1 VSCFAQRL
9 LAVCIT
15 SVAALLAAWP
25 AGAAGPQTPER
36 PGLASCRE
44 NWRIDHW
51 CGWHFYED
59 PEDEEE
65 PKKDA
70 PAKPDPK
77 PLVKKKDEK
86 PSQPAE
92 LQAMKDQQRRLEDLR
107 HVAIITPSEENVRR
121 YLEFEQFV
129 YRQANTFSEV
139 ARRVGLTMGPLM
151 PDNSARPTSSLAARV
166 FDDQK
171 RQSATARLDD
181 LKNTHAL
188 FYFFRSDCP
197 YCKSFS
203 PTLARFEQ
211 QLGIKVVPISL
222 DGRGT
227 PEFPSFKTDNGI
239 ATTLK
244 VDSVPALFL
253 AEPGQGKVIAL
264 GSGVMSQQEIIERI
278 SLAVDPDTERLAPG
292 LITSLSSR

>member
-1 VSCFAQRL
+1 MATFTCRL
-9 LAVCIT
+9 LHR
-15 SVAALLAAWP
+15 VAAFAFVAF
-25 AGAAGPQTPER
+25 ASSIGAVGAQSTER
-36 PGLASCRE
+36 PGMPSCKSD
-44 NWRIDHW
+44 WRSDHW

-59 PEDEEE
+59 PEPDQAFE
-65 PKKDA
+65 KDA
-70 PAKPDPK
+70 AKKPDPK
-77 PLVKKKDEK
+77 TPPKKPDAM
-86 PSQPAE
+86 SAQPPE
-92 LQAMKDQQRRLEDLR
+92 LQTMKEQQRRLEDLR
-107 HVAIITPSEENVRR
+107 HIAIIAPSEENVRR

-139 ARRVGLTMGPLM
+139 ARRVGMTLSPLL
-151 PDNSARPTSSLAARV
+151 PENVARPTNSLAAKV

-171 RQSATARLDD
+171 RQVATARLDD
-181 LKNTHAL
+181 LKSTHAL

-227 PEFPSFKTDNGI
+227 PEFPSFKVDNGI
-239 ATTLK
+239 ASTLK
-244 VDSVPALFL
+244 VDSVPALYL
-253 AEPGQGKVIAL
+253 AEPTQGKVIAL

-292 LITSLSSR
+292 LITSLTSP